1 MTPATAVTLP
11 NSTRRGRFSMDKA
24 YERLRELIIR
34 GHLPPG
40 SPVPEEMLAET
51 LKLSRT
57 PLRNA
62 IQRLEVD
69 GLLARR
75 PNGRLYVT
83 EVSAEHACQLF
94 AIRIVLEDLALRE
107 ALERL
112 TDEHV
117 AQLRHHIDAMCR
129 SADAPPQN
137 MAARLG
143 VDFHESLYQ
152 AGGNEIN
159 LQVLASLQGRI
170 DRYRYL
176 STEGASERQL
186 ASIREHQV
194 IYEAVAA
201 RQVEKAR
208 AALRLH
214 LENAKESVFRALA
227 QLHTPSEGSTST

>member
-1 MTPATAVTLP
+1 MSPVTAVTLP
-11 NSTRRGRFSMDKA
+11 SSTRRGRFSMDKA

-34 GHLPPG
+34 GHWPPG
-40 SPVPEEMLAET
+40 SRVPEEMLAET
-51 LKLSRT
+51 LQLSRT

-83 EVSAEHACQLF
+83 EVSVEQACQLF
-94 AIRIVLEDLALRE
+94 AIRTVLEDLALRE

-112 TDEHV
+112 TDEHI
-117 AQLRHHIDAMCR
+117 AQLRRHIDAMCR

-137 MAARLG
+137 MAAKLG

-152 AGGNEIN
+152 AGGNAIN
-159 LQVLASLQGRI
+159 LQVLESLRGRI

-186 ASIREHQV
+186 ASIKEHQM

-201 RQVEKAR
+201 RKAEKAR

-214 LENAKESVFRALA
+214 LENAKESVLRAVA
-227 QLHTPSEGSTST
+227 QLDPSSESSTTT